1 MPGGCF
7 GRYTFIVPRLSAS
20 TELESVANNVAEKCG
35 GKLYQP
41 RSNPCLSKC
50 VVLYQIMT

>member
-41 RSNPCLSKC
+41 RSNPCLLKC